1 LLYGNAL
8 LDQRHRVGAGRRVP
22 AGISHDH
29 TADDNPPVSIHAI
42 EHVLLN
48 GPAGVLKV
56 IVHTPGGEL
65 VEPRCDVVGL
75 VVDGAIETQFI
86 VDPLAFLV
94 PAQVRLGDSTRIDPA
109 CRRLRH
115 YPAEGYD
122 LDHRIRQ

>member
-1 LLYGNAL
+1 M
-8 LDQRHRVGAGRRVP
+8 
-22 AGISHDH
+22 
-29 TADDNPPVSIHAI
+29 SIHAI

-56 IVHTPGGEL
+56 NVHTPGGKL
-65 VEPRCDVVGL
+65 VEPRCYGVGL
-75 VVDGAIETQFI
+75 VVDGVIETQLNA
-86 VDPLAFLV
+86 DPLAFLV
-94 PAQVRLGDSTRIDPA
+94 HAQLRPGDSTRIDPA